1 MVIKS
6 EYLIFGQTIKVSYSR
21 TLIKRHNAFGLWNYN
36 TNKIVLQQSTRQYPL
51 TKEQINSTLVHEMTH
66 CFLDLMGEQELSS
79 NEKLVHT
86 LGNLIHQ
93 FIEQNE

>member
-6 EYLIFGQTIKVSYSR
+6 EYKIFGQTIKIAFSR
-21 TLIKRHNAFGLWNYN
+21 TLIKRQQAFGIWEYN
-36 TNKIVLQQSTRQYPL
+36 KNRIVLQQSTREYPL

-66 CFLDLMGEQELSS
+66 CFLDLMGEQELSG